1 MDDIF
6 LEQSGLC
13 PGSMIKK
20 DENAHKHENDTLR
33 FIQKDYLTGESGKK
47 FVKSLISMLKSRL
60 KKYFSHSYVGIYHQD
75 SYIGSFWSNIECA
88 SSIPELYDDYDGY
101 IRNIVMGKF
110 RNGLSI
116 YNAAVSLIHSRI
128 PVSREITENK
138 LLEALKP
145 CINKHSEEII
155 SILEEYFGFS
165 YVVELMNT
173 KNEHY
178 KGKLDKYTNYHEI
191 IQSIKNGILQAIP
204 ENYIDLYPL
213 AHKMKRKFVLHI
225 GGTNSGKTYT
235 ALQAMKKHGS
245 GVYLGPLRLLAAEQF
260 EKLNQEGFMCSMK
273 TGEEQKYIL
282 GASFLSSTIEMLDF
296 TQHYSCVV
304 IDEAQMIADDSRGG
318 AWTNAIIGILADEV
332 HICSSPD
339 ALNVLKRIIS
349 SCGDD
354 YTIEYHKRQTPLI
367 METEKFCMSKEG
379 VKRGDAF
386 IVFSKRKAHEVANHL
401 KINLNINTSIIYG
414 TLPYDVRKNEADKF
428 SKGITDVIVT
438 TDAIGLGMNLPIRRI
453 IFLENKKYDGKQ
465 RRKLYPQEIR
475 QIAGRAG
482 RYGIFKEGYV
492 NAYEDRN
499 FISHGI
505 FSDIP
510 DISCAY
516 LRFPSNLIHILGN
529 LSDILKQ
536 WKKMSVNDGFQ
547 KSDIWHEL
555 QLCRVAETYTN
566 DKKLIYDFITI
577 PFDEEN
583 KRLYEL
589 WLKMLDAK
597 LHNIHL
603 NLHDISPLSYQKVSH
618 MDLHELENAYRV
630 CDMIYYY
637 NEKFENS
644 LESLCVIKEKDT
656 ISKAM
661 IKWLDEH
668 EFPKRRCSICG
679 KPLLWNYQHDICEK
693 CYKNNF
699 RYPYF

>member
-6 LEQSGLC
+6 LKQSELC

-20 DENAHKHENDTLR
+20 DKGAHKYENDTLR

-47 FVKSLISMLKSRL
+47 FVKSLISMLKSKL
-60 KKYFSHSYVGIYHQD
+60 KKYFSQSYVGIYYKD
-75 SYIGSFWSNIECA
+75 SYIGSFWSNMEYA
-88 SSIPELYDDYDGY
+88 SSIPTLYDDYDGY
-101 IRNIVMGKF
+101 IRNMVMGTF
-110 RNGLSI
+110 RKGLSI
-116 YNAAVSLIHSRI
+116 YNTAVSLIHSRI
-128 PVSREITENK
+128 PASREITENK

-145 CINKHSEEII
+145 CINKHREEII
-155 SILEEYFGFS
+155 SILEEYFSFS
-165 YVVELMNT
+165 YAIELMNT

-178 KGKLDKYTNYHEI
+178 MGKLDKYINYHETI
-191 IQSIKNGILQAIP
+191 LSIKDGILQTIP

-213 AHKMKRKFVLHI
+213 ARKMKRKFVLHI

-245 GVYLGPLRLLAAEQF
+245 GVYLGPLRLLAADQF
-260 EKLNQEGFMCSMK
+260 EKLNQEGFICSMK
-273 TGEEQKYIL
+273 TGEEQKYIPE
-282 GASFLSSTIEMLDF
+282 ASFLSSTIEMLNF
-296 TQHYSCVV
+296 SQHYSCAV

-318 AWTNAIIGILADEV
+318 AWTNAIIGILADEI

-339 ALNVLKRIIS
+339 ALGVLKKIIS

-354 YTIEYHKRQTPLI
+354 YTIKYHKRQTPLI
-367 METEKFCMSKEG
+367 METEKFCMNKEG
-379 VKRGDAF
+379 VKKGDAF
-386 IVFSKRKAHEVANHL
+386 IVFSKRKVHEVANHL
-401 KINLNINTSIIYG
+401 KNNLNIKTSIIYG
-414 TLPYDVRKNEADKF
+414 ALPYDVRQNEADKF
-428 SKGITDVIVT
+428 SKGITDVVVT
-438 TDAIGLGMNLPIRRI
+438 TDAIGLGMNLPIRRV
-453 IFLENKKYDGKQ
+453 IFLENTKYDGKQ
-465 RRKLYPQEIR
+465 RRSLYPQEIR

-482 RYGIFKEGYV
+482 RYGIFEEGYV
-492 NAYEDRN
+492 NAYEDKG
-499 FISHGI
+499 FINHGI

-516 LRFPSNLIHILGN
+516 LRFPENLVHIPGD

-547 KSDIWHEL
+547 KSDIQHEL
-555 QLCRVAETYTN
+555 NLCRVAETYTD

-583 KRLYEL
+583 RRLYEL
-589 WLKMLDAK
+589 WLEMLDAK

-603 NLHDISPLSYQKVSH
+603 NLHDISPLSFRDVSQ
-618 MDLHELENAYRV
+618 MKLHELENAYKV

-644 LESLCVIKEKDT
+644 VESLRVMKEKDK
-656 ISKAM
+656 ISKAI

-668 EFPKRRCSICG
+668 ELPKRRCSICG
-679 KPLLWNYQHDICEK
+679 ESLLWNSKYSICEK
-693 CYKNNF
+693 CHRKNF
-699 RYPYF
+699 RYPYC